1 MDVKGDRAIV
11 SVVGAT
17 LQELVGSDGEVLEAL
32 QELTRL
38 AVHQQTGMR
47 ARLMLDISGYRARR
61 RAELADYGRTVAEE
75 VARTGE
81 PKSLAAMSPFE
92 RKLSTM
98 RWPPPGCGASP
109 RVRSPTGGSWSS
121 PPGDGQDLPAVSAAP
136 DDTVPGST
144 PELLPGPAPEPVPG
158 QAASVFGTALPVAV
172 AYAGILATRG
182 VEQGLLGPHELPRL
196 WDRHLLNCAVVAEL
210 IDERYKTMLDLGSG
224 AGLPGL
230 VLAMLRPDMEVTL
243 LDPMER
249 RCRFLTECVTELD
262 LANVSVLR
270 GRAEDVTVRTE
281 VVTARAVA
289 PLSRLA
295 ALAMGTVSPGGMVL
309 AIKGR
314 TAAEEL
320 KAADASCA
328 GLVPATPRLCGPGTV
343 RSILRLPS
351 YGSSLR

>member
-1 MDVKGDRAIV
+1 
-11 SVVGAT
+11 
-17 LQELVGSDGEVLEAL
+17 
-32 QELTRL
+32 
-38 AVHQQTGMR
+38 
-47 ARLMLDISGYRARR
+47 
-61 RAELADYGRTVAEE
+61 
-75 VARTGE
+75 
-81 PKSLAAMSPFE
+81 
-92 RKLSTM
+92 
-98 RWPPPGCGASP
+98 
-109 RVRSPTGGSWSS
+109 
-121 PPGDGQDLPAVSAAP
+121 VSAAP

-158 QAASVFGTALPVAV
+158 HAASVFGTALPVAV

-249 RCRFLTECVTELD
+249 RCRFLTQCVTELD

-295 ALAMGTVSPGGMVL
+295 ALAMGTVCPGGMVL

-320 KAADASCA
+320 KAAKRVLRRLGARDAEVVWA
-328 GLVPATPRLCGPGTV
+328 GHGKVDPATTV
-343 RSILRLPS
+343 VRFFA
-351 YGSSLR
+351 